1 MEQWKVAGVVE
12 EMVDG
17 PVRRRWVGGS
27 RQIIIP
33 TQYYNC
39 LHVTS
44 VERESS
50 AYPARFV
57 ALHCTVTRLWVLVVV
72 MVRWEVSW
80 SEMIIVP
87 PVLHG

>member
-1 MEQWKVAGVVE
+1 VEQWKVAGVVE
-12 EMVDG
+12 EMVAG
-17 PVRRRWVGGS
+17 PVRRRWDGGS

-50 AYPARFV
+50 AYPARLV
-57 ALHCTVTRLWVLVVV
+57 ALQCTVTRLWVFAVV
-72 MVRWEVSW
+72 MISWEVSW
-80 SEMIIVP
+80 SEITIVP
-87 PVLHG
+87 PLLPV